1 MHKRYSFP
9 GIVVTSPEPIK
20 EETETPLIG
29 RYQYYCYNHRQYIFT
44 NAVRKE
50 RKLTVLES
58 INSFNHILLLC
69 IFMVLMATLLYTST
83 YVTSNFL

>member
-29 RYQYYCYNHRQYIFT
+29 KYLSTNVTIMIT
-44 NAVRKE
+44 NA
-50 RKLTVLES
+50 
-58 INSFNHILLLC
+58 
-69 IFMVLMATLLYTST
+69 
-83 YVTSNFL
+83 FL